1 MFRNKASAESCFRKA
16 GSLVMIVL
24 LFDKLADGTNSS
36 PIAAKEVPSKRLVIA
51 RIAGNASIT
60 TTGLQRPMKK
70 RCITSLLPGRYKPPA
85 KFVPG
90 IAVKIGHFRRFFRIF
105 SGFHRP
111 LPSAGE
117 CEA

>member
-36 PIAAKEVPSKRLVIA
+36 PIAAKEVPSKRLVLA
-51 RIAGNASIT
+51 SIAGTASIT

-90 IAVKIGHFRRFFRIF
+90 IADRIP
-105 SGFHRP
+105 HI
-111 LPSAGE
+111 LPEFDLFTLADFD
-117 CEA
+117 